1 MHARLPILFAGLVV
15 ALGLMQPS
23 FARGKGGAK
32 NETISGCVVQGPQA
46 NEYSIKAQDGKT
58 YDMHSSS
65 VKLAEHM
72 GHQVE
77 VTGTVTTKKAKTE
90 TTTGLPAETGQIHV
104 SSLKMISTTC
114 SK

>member
-15 ALGLMQPS
+15 AFGLMQPS

-32 NETISGCVVQGPQA
+32 TETISGCVVQGPQA

-58 YDMHSSS
+58 YDMHSTN

-77 VTGTVTTKKAKTE
+77 VTGTVTSKKEKTE
-90 TTTGLPAETGQIHV
+90 SKNGLPEEAGQIHV
-104 SSLKMISTTC
+104 TSLKMVRTSC
-114 SK
+114 K